1 MTDVASYGVE
11 ERCNRLQVIQP
22 DSVAL
27 TSRSGLISQ
36 VGGVVRK
43 TAPIVRISIF
53 LVLGVFMLSN

>member
-36 VGGVVRK
+36 VGGSQENCPHSAYIYFFSVGRFY
-43 TAPIVRISIF
+43 AQ
-53 LVLGVFMLSN
+53 